1 MTLGDFEII
10 PGVVISN
17 DDPLNQGRVR
27 ACAPGLFDT
36 STMDIDDLF
45 WINPFMM
52 MGHQTFSK
60 LEINSK
66 VWILHNVNNYFEY
79 WYIPMFEISENAP
92 TIHQENADVMMS
104 RSIGGNKVQLYYS
117 PENGYNIVVGE
128 NRLQLS
134 SSGDFNVVAQDAV
147 ITANSDGI
155 KLSKYNGETFSAT
168 KAEPLITALNGFC
181 SDLQSLCVAT
191 VANPW
196 TAPMAIPLCEAV
208 VKFQN
213 QLQNIKSD
221 FVKIS

>member
-1 MTLGDFEII
+1 MRSLTLDEENAMKIAFAELDKKMEALSESVELLEKNIEFEI
-10 PGVVISN
+10 N
-17 DDPLNQGRVR
+17 
-27 ACAPGLFDT
+27 
-36 STMDIDDLF
+36 
-45 WINPFMM
+45 
-52 MGHQTFSK
+52 
-60 LEINSK
+60 
-66 VWILHNVNNYFEY
+66 
-79 WYIPMFEISENAP
+79 ENAP
-92 TIHQENADVMMS
+92 TIHSENADVMMS
-104 RSIGGNKVQLYYS
+104 RSISGNKVQLYYS

-181 SDLQSLCVAT
+181 SDLQSLCITT